1 MDLAFEPYRPS
12 AASVGCITLMVVP
25 LGAALVGC
33 ALTVTGIALVMDM
46 MLLIPIVAVVHLV
59 LRWIS
64 GG

>member
-1 MDLAFEPYRPS
+1 VDLAFVPYRLSP
-12 AASVGCITLMVVP
+12 ASVGCVTLMVVP
-25 LGAALVGC
+25 LGAVLVGC

-46 MLLIPIVAVVHLV
+46 LLLIPIVAVVHLV